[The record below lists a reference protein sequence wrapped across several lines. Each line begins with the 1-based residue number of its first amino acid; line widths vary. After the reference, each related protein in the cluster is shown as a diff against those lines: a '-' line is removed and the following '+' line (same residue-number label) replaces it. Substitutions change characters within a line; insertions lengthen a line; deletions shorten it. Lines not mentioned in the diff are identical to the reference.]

1 MTSLLQRF
9 VSQTDFQSYEEFK
22 EKFRIIVP
30 ENFNFAFDVVD
41 AYAALDPKKRALV
54 WCNDHGEEKIITFGE
69 LKTLS
74 DKAANLFRR
83 YGVAKGDSVML
94 TLKSRWE
101 FWVCMVG
108 LNKIGAVSIPSTH
121 MLKAK
126 DFVYRI
132 KKADLKM
139 IICIGENGVPSEVD
153 AAHAEVGNIPLVKA
167 LVGSKDL
174 KRDGW
179 INFDAELEEASPD
192 FKRPTG
198 SEATRNEDIILAYF
212 TSGTTG
218 YPKMVKHDQTYPLGH
233 ILTAKYWQNVGDDGL
248 HYTVADT
255 GWAKCAW
262 GKIYGQ
268 WLSGSAVFVYDYD
281 RFDAG
286 RMMEEMGKYGVTTFC
301 APPTI
306 FRFMIKSDMS
316 RYDFSKLK
324 YAVTAGEP
332 LNPTVYEKF
341 LETTGLKL
349 MEGFGQTETVVCI
362 ANYNG
367 MKPKPGSMGK
377 PAPGFD
383 IILVDKSDKECEV
396 GEEGEIVVKTDKGK
410 PVGLFT
416 DYHQDPDKTKNIW
429 HDDYYHTGDTAWKDE
444 EGFFWFVGR
453 TDDMIKS
460 SGYRVGPFEVE
471 SALMSHPAVLEVAIT
486 GVPDPI
492 RGQVVKATVVLTK
505 GYTPSEDL
513 KKELQDHVKRV
524 TAPYKY
530 PRIIEFVDELP
541 KTISGKIRRV
551 EIRDKDKPYPVINQV
566 ECKACERCIEACPSN
581 VLKMGDAFNE
591 RGYRYAVYTGDGCIG
606 CGACYYTCPEP
617 LAIEVHIPKKEKAEG
632 DES

>member
-1 MTSLLQRF
+1 MSSLLSRF
-9 VSQTDFQSYEEFK
+9 VSGVEFESYEDFK
-22 EKFRIIVP
+22 QNFKIIVP
-30 ENFNFAFDVVD
+30 ENFNFAYDVVD
-41 AYAALDPKKRALV
+41 AYAKEYPEKTSLV
-54 WCNDHGEEKIITFGE
+54 WCNDNGEEKILTFRD
-69 LKTLS
+69 LKILS
-74 DKAANLFRR
+74 DKAANLFKK
-83 YGVAKGDSVML
+83 YGIKKGDTAML

-108 LNKIGAVSIPSTH
+108 LNKLGAISIPSTH
-121 MLKAK
+121 MLKQK

-132 KKADLKM
+132 KKADLK
-139 IICIGENGVPSEVD
+139 IIVCISDEGVPEEFD
-153 AAHAEVGNIPLVKA
+153 HAYEELGRPALTRAFVGNPD
-167 LVGSKDL
+167 S

-179 INFDAELEEASPD
+179 INFNAELDEASPD
-192 FKRPTG
+192 FTRPAG
-198 SEATRNEDIILAYF
+198 DQATKNSDIVLAYF

-218 YPKMVKHDQTYPLGH
+218 YPKMVRHDQTYPLGH
-233 ILTAKYWQNVGDDGL
+233 IITAKYWQNVGDDGL

-268 WLSGSAVFVYDYD
+268 WIAGSGVFVYDYD

-286 RMMEEMGKYGVTTFC
+286 RMMEMMAKYGVTTFC

-316 RYDFSKLK
+316 KYNFSTLK

-341 LETTGLKL
+341 LETTGLRL
-349 MEGFGQTETVVCI
+349 MEGFGQTETVVAI
-362 ANYNG
+362 ANFPWIN
-367 MKPKPGSMGK
+367 PKPGSMGK
-377 PAPGFD
+377 PSPGFD
-383 IILVDKSDKECEV
+383 IVLIGKNDKVCEV
-396 GEEGEIVVKTDKGK
+396 GEEGELVIKTDKGK

-416 DYHQDPDKTKNIW
+416 DYHLDPDKTKNTW

-444 EGFFWFVGR
+444 DGYFWFVGR

-505 GYTPSEDL
+505 GYAPSDAL
-513 KKELQDHVKRV
+513 KKELQDHVKKV

-530 PRIIEFVDELP
+530 PRIIDFVEELP

-551 EIRDKDKPYPVINQV
+551 EIRDKDKPYPLINSK
-566 ECKACERCIEACPSN
+566 ECKACERCITACPSN
-581 VLKMGDAFNE
+581 VLKMGETFNE
-591 RGYRYAVYTGDGCIG
+591 RGYKFAVYTGDGCIG

-617 LAIEVHIPKKEKAEG
+617 LAVEVHVPKKEKVEE
-632 DES
+632 ES

>member
-1 MTSLLQRF
+1 MSLLNRF
-9 VSQTDFQSYEEFK
+9 VSQVEFQSYEDFK
-22 EKFRIIVP
+22 QNFKIIVP

-41 AYAALDPKKRALV
+41 VYAKEDPKKMALV
-54 WCNDHGEEKIITFGE
+54 WCNDRDEEKLLTFKD
-69 LKTLS
+69 LKILS
-74 DKAANLFRR
+74 DKAANLFRK
-83 YGVAKGDSVML
+83 YGVKKGDTVML

-108 LNKIGAVSIPSTH
+108 LNKLGAISIPSTH
-121 MLKAK
+121 MLKKK

-139 IICIGENGVPSEVD
+139 IVCIGEDGVPDEVD
-153 AAHAEVGNIPLVKA
+153 GAYKELGDVRLVKA

-174 KRDGW
+174 ERKGW
-179 INFDAELEEASPD
+179 VNFDKELEEASSD
-192 FKRPTG
+192 FVRPTG
-198 SEATRNEDIILAYF
+198 PEATKNDDIILAYF

-268 WLSGSAVFVYDYD
+268 WLAGSAVFVYDYD

-286 RMMEEMGKYGVTTFC
+286 RMMEKMIKYGVTTFC

-316 RYDFSKLK
+316 KYDFSSMK

-332 LNPTVYEKF
+332 LNPTVYTTF

-349 MEGFGQTETVVCI
+349 MEGYGQTETVVCI
-362 ANYNG
+362 ANYYWMN
-367 MKPKPGSMGK
+367 PKPGSMGK
-377 PAPGFD
+377 PAPGYD
-383 IILVDKSDKECEV
+383 VVLVGKNDKVCEV
-396 GEEGEIVVKTDKGK
+396 GEEGELVIKTDKGK

-416 DYHQDPDKTKNIW
+416 DYHLDPDKTKNTW
-429 HDDYYHTGDTAWKDE
+429 HDDYYHTGDTAWMDE
-444 EGFFWFVGR
+444 DGFFWFVGR

-471 SALMSHPAVLEVAIT
+471 SALMSHPAVLECAIT
-486 GVPDPI
+486 GVPDPV
-492 RGQVVKATVVLTK
+492 RGQVVKATIVLTK
-505 GYTPSEDL
+505 GYTPSEEL
-513 KKELQDHVKRV
+513 KKELQNHVKTV

-551 EIRDKDKPYPVINQV
+551 EIREKDRPYPIINAK
-566 ECKACERCIEACPSN
+566 ECKACERCIVDCPAN
-581 VLKMGDAFNE
+581 VLKLGDELNE
-591 RGYRYAVYTGDGCIG
+591 RGYRSVVYSGDGCIG

-617 LAIEVHIPKKEKAEG
+617 NALSVHIPSKEKVE
-632 DES
+632 EN